1 MSKLDR
7 ILIELLIVTSA
18 FGLAVQLIALWSA
31 CR

>member
-18 FGLAVQLIALWSA
+18 FALAVQLLGMWSA